1 MISGERVR
9 QVRELLG
16 LTQAQLAEK
25 LEIDQSAVGHIE
37 AGRSQA
43 SETVLERLSLRTG
56 FPVGF
61 FMQGPPPEFPMGSLL
76 FRSLRSTTSRER
88 TEARRYGELAY
99 ECASLMAQRVK
110 IAVPLRVP
118 KIALDAPRGITPATA
133 AEHARDAF
141 GLSPNTPIQ
150 HLVNTLERGGVLVL
164 ALPLRLEK
172 RDAFSL
178 WAGDA
183 HETPVIVLSGDV
195 PGDRLRFSIAHEL
208 GHLIMHQ
215 PIRGNLPDLETE
227 AQAFASELLLP
238 RGAME
243 NEMHPPITLTTLSQL
258 KPRWQ
263 VSIQALV
270 MRARELE
277 VITNRQ
283 AKYLFQQIGGLGWR
297 TVEPIEIPIE
307 KPRAFRK
314 LAEELFGKPVNI
326 TRLSSSTNKL
336 GLDLAK
342 RFLEAHATRDE
353 LPSTPSGRVATNIV
367 ELRPRPA

>member
-1 MISGERVR
+1 MISGDRVK

-16 LTQAQLAEK
+16 LTQTQLADQ
-25 LEIDQSAVGHIE
+25 LEVDQSAIGHVE
-37 AGRSQA
+37 AGRMQPSDA
-43 SETVLERLSLRTG
+43 VVERLSMRTG
-56 FPVGF
+56 FPVAF
-61 FMQGPPPEFPMGSLL
+61 FLQAPPPEFPMGSLL

-99 ECASLMAQRVK
+99 ECATLMASRVK

-118 KIALDAPRGITPATA
+118 RLPLDAARGVTPADVAEVTRA
-133 AEHARDAF
+133 AL

-150 HLVNTLERGGVLVL
+150 HLINTLERGGVLML

-183 HETPVIVLSGDV
+183 HETPVIVLSSEV
-195 PGDRLRFSIAHEL
+195 PGDRLRFSVAHEL
-208 GHLIMHQ
+208 GHLVMHH
-215 PIRGNLPDLETE
+215 PIRGGLRDLEAE
-227 AQAFASELLLP
+227 AQVFASELLLP

-243 NEMHPPITLTTLSQL
+243 NEMRPPVTLTTLSQL
-258 KPRWQ
+258 KPRWR

-270 MRARELE
+270 MRARELD
-277 VITNRQ
+277 VVTNRQ

-297 TVEPIEIPIE
+297 VLEPIAIPVE

-314 LAEELFGKPVNI
+314 LAEELFGTPVNI
-326 TRLSSSTNKL
+326 TKLSSATNKL
-336 GLDLAK
+336 AIPLAE
-342 RFLEAHATRDE
+342 RLLAAHASREE
-353 LPSTPSGRVATNIV
+353 LPLKPARRDAGNLV